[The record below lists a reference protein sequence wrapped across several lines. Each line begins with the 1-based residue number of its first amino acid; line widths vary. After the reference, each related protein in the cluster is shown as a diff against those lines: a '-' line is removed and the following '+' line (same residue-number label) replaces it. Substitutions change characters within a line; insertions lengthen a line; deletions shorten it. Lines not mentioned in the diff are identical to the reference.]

1 MPLCCVGVNL
11 IVDFR
16 WFLGCLFSGS
26 LKTFFVLIL
35 SIYIM
40 NELLERLF
48 KLKENGTTVRTELL
62 AGMTTF
68 LTMCYIL
75 IVNPSILSQ
84 TGMDFGAVFVAT
96 CIASAIG
103 CVIMGMLA
111 NYPIALAPGMG
122 LNAYFTFS
130 VVKGM
135 GVSWQIALAAVCV
148 SGIVF
153 ILFSAFKVREMLV
166 NALPMSL
173 KMAIAAGIGLFLA
186 LIALKGSGVIVGSE
200 ATLLKMND
208 LYELKD
214 GVKVPNMPVILALFG
229 FFLIVALD
237 YYRVRGAIII
247 SIFVVTAIAAVLGLT
262 SIDGVVSAVPAIAP
276 TFMQM
281 DFNGL
286 FNGSMIAVIF
296 VFFLV
301 DLFDST
307 GTLVGV
313 SHRAGLLDKNGHLP
327 RLKRA
332 LFADSIAIV
341 AGSSLGTSST
351 TPYIESASGVAA
363 GGRTGLTA
371 VTVGILMLACLWFSP
386 LAKAVP
392 AFATAPA
399 LLYIG
404 VQMMRSALEIDWQ
417 DMTEAAPAFMTMAL
431 MPFTYSIA
439 DGIAL
444 GFISY
449 AVIKLVCARQK
460 DVPPMV
466 WIVAVCWL
474 AKFWFLGS

>member
-1 MPLCCVGVNL
+1 MTTPNQG
-11 IVDFR
+11 
-16 WFLGCLFSGS
+16 
-26 LKTFFVLIL
+26 
-35 SIYIM
+35 
-40 NELLERLF
+40 LLERLF
-48 KLKENGTTVRTELL
+48 KLSEHGTTVRTEIM
-62 AGMTTF
+62 AGVTTF
-68 LTMCYIL
+68 LTMCYII
-75 IVNPSILSQ
+75 IVNPGILSM

-96 CIASAIG
+96 FISAAIV
-103 CVIMGMLA
+103 CFIMGAVA

-122 LNAYFTFS
+122 LNAYFTFA

-135 GVSWQIALAAVCV
+135 GVPWQVALAAVFM
-148 SGIVF
+148 SGLLFFVF
-153 ILFSAFKVREMLV
+153 SFLKIREMLV

-186 LIALKGSGVIVGSE
+186 LIALKNAGLVIASD
-200 ATLLKMND
+200 ATLVRMADVYVLEN
-208 LYELKD
+208 
-214 GVKVPNMPVILALFG
+214 GVKSPNWPVLLALLG
-229 FFLIVALD
+229 FFLIVVLD
-237 YYRVRGAIII
+237 YFRVRGAIII
-247 SIFVVTAIAAVLGLT
+247 SILLVTALAAGMGLT
-262 SIDGVVSAVPAIAP
+262 EFTGVVSAIPSVAP

-281 DFNGL
+281 DFNQL

-313 SHRAGLLDKNGHLP
+313 SHRAGLLVDGKLP

-332 LFADSIAIV
+332 LFADSTAIV
-341 AGSSLGTSST
+341 AGAALGTSSI
-351 TPYIESASGVAA
+351 TPYVESASGVSA

-371 VTVGILMLACLWFSP
+371 VTVGVLMLACLWFSP

-404 VQMMRSALEIDWQ
+404 IHMLRSTLEIDWE
-417 DMTEAAPAFMTMAL
+417 DMTEAAPAFLTIAF

-439 DGIAL
+439 DGIAM

-449 AVIKLVCARQK
+449 ALIKLLCGRAK
-460 DVPPMV
+460 DVPVMV
-466 WIVAVCWL
+466 WIVAVAWA
-474 AKFWFLGS
+474 AKFWFLGV

>member
-1 MPLCCVGVNL
+1 MTTQNS
-11 IVDFR
+11 F
-16 WFLGCLFSGS
+16 
-26 LKTFFVLIL
+26 
-35 SIYIM
+35 
-40 NELLERLF
+40 LERWF
-48 KLKENGTTVRTELL
+48 KLKENGTTVRTEIL
-62 AGMTTF
+62 AGFTTF
-68 LTMCYIL
+68 LTMCYII
-75 IVNPSILSQ
+75 IVNPAILSI

-96 CIASAIG
+96 CISAAIG
-103 CVIMGMLA
+103 CFIMGAFA

-130 VVKGM
+130 VVQGM
-135 GVSWQIALAAVCV
+135 GVNWQIALAAVFM
-148 SGIVF
+148 SGIIFFVF
-153 ILFSAFKVREMLV
+153 SFFKIREMLV

-186 LIALKGSGVIVGSE
+186 LIALKGSGIVVGSE
-200 ATLLKMND
+200 ATLLKMNN
-208 LYELKD
+208 LYEIKD
-214 GVKVPNMPVILALFG
+214 GVKTPNLPVLLALGG
-229 FFLIVALD
+229 FFLTIALD
-237 YYRVRGAIII
+237 YFRVRGAIII
-247 SIFVVTAIAAVLGLT
+247 SIFTITGLAAVFGLT
-262 SIDGVVSAVPAIAP
+262 KIEGIVSAVPSLAP

-286 FNGSMIAVIF
+286 FNGGMIAVIF

-313 SHRAGLLDKNGHLP
+313 SHRAGLLDSNGHLP

-332 LFADSIAIV
+332 LFADSSAIV
-341 AGSSLGTSST
+341 AGSMLGTSST

-371 VTVGILMLACLWFSP
+371 VTVGVLLLACLWFSP

-404 VQMMRSALEIDWQ
+404 VQMMRSATEIDWG
-417 DMTEAAPAFMTMAL
+417 DITEAAPAFMTIAF

-449 AVIKLVCARQK
+449 AIIKLCCKRAQE
-460 DVPPMV
+460 VPIMV

-474 AKFWFLGS
+474 GKFWFLGS

>member
-1 MPLCCVGVNL
+1 MTTQNS
-11 IVDFR
+11 F
-16 WFLGCLFSGS
+16 
-26 LKTFFVLIL
+26 
-35 SIYIM
+35 
-40 NELLERLF
+40 LERWF
-48 KLKENGTTVRTELL
+48 KLKENGTTVRTEIL
-62 AGMTTF
+62 AGFTTF
-68 LTMCYIL
+68 LTMCYII
-75 IVNPSILSQ
+75 IVNPAILSI

-96 CIASAIG
+96 CISAAIG
-103 CVIMGMLA
+103 CFVMGAFA

-130 VVKGM
+130 VVQGM
-135 GVSWQIALAAVCV
+135 GVNWQIALAAVFM
-148 SGIVF
+148 SGIIFFVF
-153 ILFSAFKVREMLV
+153 SFFKIREMLV

-186 LIALKGSGVIVGSE
+186 LIALKGSGIVVGSE
-200 ATLLKMND
+200 ATLLKMNN
-208 LYELKD
+208 LYEIKD
-214 GVKVPNMPVILALFG
+214 GVKTPNLPVLLALGG
-229 FFLIVALD
+229 FFLTIALD
-237 YYRVRGAIII
+237 YFRVRGAIII
-247 SIFVVTAIAAVLGLT
+247 SIFTITGLAAVFGLT
-262 SIDGVVSAVPAIAP
+262 KIEGIVSAVPSLAP

-286 FNGSMIAVIF
+286 FNGGMIAVIF

-313 SHRAGLLDKNGHLP
+313 SHRAGLLDSNGHLP

-332 LFADSIAIV
+332 LFADSSAIV
-341 AGSSLGTSST
+341 AGSMLGTSST

-371 VTVGILMLACLWFSP
+371 VTVGVLLLACLWFSP

-404 VQMMRSALEIDWQ
+404 VQMMRSATEIDWG
-417 DMTEAAPAFMTMAL
+417 DITEAAPAFMTIVF

-449 AVIKLVCARQK
+449 AIIKLCCKRAQE
-460 DVPPMV
+460 VPVMV
-466 WIVAVCWL
+466 RIVAVCWL
-474 AKFWFLGS
+474 GKFWFLGS

>member
-1 MPLCCVGVNL
+1 MTTPNQG
-11 IVDFR
+11 
-16 WFLGCLFSGS
+16 
-26 LKTFFVLIL
+26 
-35 SIYIM
+35 
-40 NELLERLF
+40 LLERLF
-48 KLKENGTTVRTELL
+48 KLSEHGTTVRTEIM
-62 AGMTTF
+62 AGVTTF
-68 LTMCYIL
+68 LTMCYII
-75 IVNPSILSQ
+75 IVNPGILSM

-96 CIASAIG
+96 CISAAIG
-103 CVIMGMLA
+103 CFIMGAFA

-122 LNAYFTFS
+122 LNAYFTFA

-135 GVSWQIALAAVCV
+135 GVPWQVALAAVFM
-148 SGIVF
+148 SGLLLFVF
-153 ILFSAFKVREMLV
+153 SFLKIREMLV

-186 LIALKGSGVIVGSE
+186 LIALKNAGLVIASD
-200 ATLLKMND
+200 ATLVRMADVYVLEN
-208 LYELKD
+208 
-214 GVKVPNMPVILALFG
+214 GVKSPNWPVLLALLG
-229 FFLIVALD
+229 FFLIVVLD
-237 YYRVRGAIII
+237 YFRVRGAIII
-247 SIFVVTAIAAVLGLT
+247 SILLVTALAAGMGLT
-262 SIDGVVSAVPAIAP
+262 EFTGVVSAIPSVAP

-281 DFNGL
+281 DFNQL

-313 SHRAGLLDKNGHLP
+313 SHRAGLLVDGKLP

-332 LFADSIAIV
+332 LFADSTAIV
-341 AGSSLGTSST
+341 AGAALGTSSI
-351 TPYIESASGVAA
+351 TPYVESASGVSA

-371 VTVGILMLACLWFSP
+371 VTVGVLMLACLWFSP

-404 VQMMRSALEIDWQ
+404 IHMLRSTLEIDCE
-417 DMTEAAPAFMTMAL
+417 DMTEAAPAFLTIAF

-439 DGIAL
+439 DGIAM

-449 AVIKLVCARQK
+449 ALIKLLCGRAK
-460 DVPPMV
+460 EVPVMV
-466 WIVAVCWL
+466 WIVALAWA
-474 AKFWFLGS
+474 AKFWFLGV